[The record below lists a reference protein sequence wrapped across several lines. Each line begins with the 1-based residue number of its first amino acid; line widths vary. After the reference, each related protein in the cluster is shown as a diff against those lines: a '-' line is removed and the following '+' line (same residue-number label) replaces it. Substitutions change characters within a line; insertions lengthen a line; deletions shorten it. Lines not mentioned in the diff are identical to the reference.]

1 MPAHVQ
7 RTRIGNEVIRQVVF
21 EGQVVDTR
29 VIALPPDEDP
39 VVEAQFDDF
48 LLEGDEW
55 KAFDAARAA
64 GGQHLLGPQKG
75 REEFNRHV
83 EAKNAHDRA
92 KEQVDWKR
100 NNRNLAQRQAK
111 RAGVWPG
118 NDKFVQAREAELDK
132 AIADRDATAKEV
144 KATVAAHPEAGQF
157 TQTGRVGTN
166 APSYFHTTPS
176 GPVYSSPSGD
186 QVTIAHQTALRLR
199 DASIPESTTVSYRGA
214 DGKSASWSFSS
225 RDSANAHA
233 SKMFGISRY

>member
-7 RTRIGNEVIRQVVF
+7 RTRVGNEVIRQVIF

-29 VIALPPDEDP
+29 VVTLPEKESP
-39 VVEAQFDDF
+39 VEAQFDDF

-64 GGQHLLGPQKG
+64 GGQHLLGAQKG

-83 EAKNAHDRA
+83 HAKNAHDKA
-92 KEQVDWKR
+92 KDEVQYAR
-100 NNRNLAQRQAK
+100 ENRNRAERQAK
-111 RAGVWPG
+111 RAGVSTY
-118 NDKFVQAREAELDK
+118 NDKWVQSREQVLDK
-132 AIADRDATAKEV
+132 AIADRDAAAKDV

-157 TQTGRVGTN
+157 TQAGRVGTN